1 MKLINKQHRF
11 ERLSKVIGSNN
22 LELLA
27 KKSVL
32 ILGCGGVGGYVAEA
46 LARSGIGQII
56 LVDYDVVEESNINRQ
71 IIALSSTI
79 GKYKVDVLEERI
91 KDINQ
96 DCKVIKVKSFIDN
109 DNYLDLF
116 QYKVDFFIDCCD
128 TMLVKKLVMKE
139 SLKRNIL
146 FISSMGTGNKMDPSK
161 LEIVDLRKTINDPLA
176 RVLRKFVKDEKINKK
191 IMVLSSRELPVKT
204 GDRTPGST
212 AFVPASA
219 GLLIASYVVKSFIN
233 K

>member
-1 MKLINKQHRF
+1 MKIINRQLRF
-11 ERLSKVIGSNN
+11 ERFQKVIGSNN